1 MPHINPHIPG
11 SHPTPILQDFHYDP
25 DSIIN
30 SLYAPN
36 ASNLPPGEINVS
48 TNLPID
54 PTNLSFYSPI
64 SRPDPEESEDV
75 LTNEIY
81 VPSQLLDL
89 YTLKGSKMLGSL
101 LNPDL
106 TTQYPALATGTPN
119 IFNNPGGP
127 IVPFRQI
134 YNFARNG
141 NTYLNHI
148 NNLLVDNSELS
159 NTSTSPTILAITN
172 LDTEHIGVNGG
183 FPTNPLN
190 DPTVYPPTSNHIS
203 PIRGQFYENEES
215 TKFAQMFNPN
225 STYLTFIETPPT
237 ISATTNLDTEH
248 IVPIEP
254 LNDPTIYPLTS
265 NHISPIKGQFYENE
279 ESTKFTQMLNPNST
293 YLKFIEDGK
302 DIYGK

>member
-1 MPHINPHIPG
+1 MPI
-11 SHPTPILQDFHYDP
+11 
-25 DSIIN
+25 SI
-30 SLYAPN
+30 YAP
-36 ASNLPPGEINVS
+36 NLPPGEINVPVPIIS
-48 TNLPID
+48 PILPTPSIFQNPSLERPTPTTNLPID

-106 TTQYPALATGTPN
+106 TTQYPALTTGTPN
-119 IFNNPGGP
+119 TFSNPGGP

-141 NTYLNHI
+141 DTYLSHI

-172 LDTEHIGVNGG
+172 LDTEHVGVNGG
-183 FPTNPLN
+183 FPTDPIN
-190 DPTVYPPTSNHIS
+190 DPTV
-203 PIRGQFYENEES
+203 
-215 TKFAQMFNPN
+215 
-225 STYLTFIETPPT
+225 
-237 ISATTNLDTEH
+237 
-248 IVPIEP
+248 
-254 LNDPTIYPLTS
+254 YPLTS
-265 NHISPIKGQFYENE
+265 NHISPIKGQFYKNE
-279 ESTKFTQMLNPNST
+279 KPTKFTQMFNPNST
-293 YLKFIEDGK
+293 YLTFIEDGK
-302 DIYGK
+302 DIYGKSYI